1 MRRFENENS
10 KLEKRVATHRKE
22 LRQLN
27 RLLRIISRY
36 NLALVKAT
44 EDFLHTI
51 QRGGERNHAEL
62 QSWQGLAELRA
73 RHNSLTPRERE
84 VMALVVKG
92 LLNKQIAAHLGTAEI
107 TVKIQRG
114 SVMKKMKV
122 ASVADL
128 VRMAEKLRKGSAV

>member
-1 MRRFENENS
+1 
-10 KLEKRVATHRKE
+10 LEKRAATHRKE

-36 NLALVKAT
+36 NLALVRAT

-51 QRGGERNHAEL
+51 QQAGERDDAVL

-92 LLNKQIAAHLGTAEI
+92 LLNKQIAAQLGTAEI

-114 SVMKKMKV
+114 NVMKKMKA

-128 VRMAEKLRKGSAV
+128 VRMAEKLKKRERGLEC